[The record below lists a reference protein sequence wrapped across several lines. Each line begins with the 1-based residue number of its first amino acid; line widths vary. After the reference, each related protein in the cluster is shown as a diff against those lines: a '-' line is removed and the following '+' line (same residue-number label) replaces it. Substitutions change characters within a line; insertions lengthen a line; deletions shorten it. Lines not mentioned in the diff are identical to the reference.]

1 MKIFISGGAKSGKSS
16 LAQQLAVRLSRS
28 GKRYYVATMI
38 PTDDE
43 DRKRIELHI
52 KDREGLGFETAECP
66 WDFSGAVKALDS
78 KAVFLFDSVTAYVQN
93 AMFPAEKN
101 YEPDFEA
108 ARKCAADLIEA
119 ADEVENIIFV
129 SDYIYSDAE
138 LYGELTQKYRKIL
151 AETDKKLA
159 AECDVVI
166 EAVCGSYIT
175 HKGEMPK

>member
-1 MKIFISGGAKSGKSS
+1 MKIFISGGAKSSKTS
-16 LAQQLAVRLSRS
+16 LAQTLAVKLSNG
-28 GKRYYVATMI
+28 GKHYYVATMI

-43 DRKRIELHI
+43 DRKRIEMHI
-52 KDREGLGFETAECP
+52 KDREGLGFETFECAEN
-66 WDFSGAVKALDS
+66 FSKAVKALDS

-108 ARKCAADLIEA
+108 AKKCAKDLLEA

-138 LYGELTQKYRKIL
+138 FYDDLTQKYRKIL
-151 AETDKKLA
+151 AETDRKLA
-159 AECDVVI
+159 AECDTAI
-166 EAVCGSYIT
+166 EAVCGSYVA